1 MRFSSEL
8 FTKTRK
14 DAPKDELSNNAK
26 LLARSGF
33 VSKQSAGVYAYMP
46 LGLKVLRNIEK
57 IIREEMNA
65 LGAQEVLLT
74 TLQEP
79 QVWEIT
85 GRWSDKVVDDWFK
98 TKLRGGTELG
108 LANTHEEAL
117 VSLLTQYVDSYQDL
131 PLSVYQ
137 IQTKFRNE
145 LRAKSGLLRGR
156 EFLMKDMYSFSRSTQ
171 EHSEFYERAK
181 EAYARIFQRVGIGE
195 QTFVTV
201 ASGGTFSQEFSHE
214 FQMLCE
220 AGEDD
225 IYLDPATKLAVNA
238 EVYSEQTL
246 ASLGLSGVELQKHK
260 AIEVGNIFS
269 LGTKY
274 SKPLE
279 LKFKNNQGV
288 SEPVIMG
295 CYGIGLGRLMGAIV
309 ESSHDEAGIIWPKS
323 VAPAQVHLVSL
334 GQTASE
340 ADMVYSRL
348 LKHGVGVLYDDRD
361 ESAGVKLAD
370 ADLMGLPYRLIVSQK
385 SLASGSA
392 ELKERSSDQAR
403 LVKLDRLVEDV
414 LH

>member
-348 LKHGVGVLYDDRD
+348 LKHGVEVLYDDRD